1 MASGSVNIL
10 VLRPE
15 YMIEIV
21 SLEGGMCVCVGGG
34 LRDWR
39 GSK

>member
-21 SLEGGMCVCVGGG
+21 SLEGGMGGG